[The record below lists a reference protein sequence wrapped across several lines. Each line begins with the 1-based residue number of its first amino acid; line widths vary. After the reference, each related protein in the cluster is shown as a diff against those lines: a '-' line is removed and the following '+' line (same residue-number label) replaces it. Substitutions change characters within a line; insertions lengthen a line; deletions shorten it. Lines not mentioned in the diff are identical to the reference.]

1 LAHENYRG
9 DKIQLKPVISQLNV
23 PDVPIKPKRITLKDV
38 AREAGVSIQTVS
50 HVLSGNPTV
59 SLPEVTRERVR
70 AAAEKVGYQPNRHAQ
85 AIRGGKTNLIS
96 VWMPV
101 DRPIV
106 TYMRY
111 LKQISELAKRD
122 GYELMVNCL
131 QRNDAL
137 LEGGKPPTL
146 YPVDGIIS
154 IDAGKAIQEFRKIKG
169 NDHIPI
175 SILGFEQV
183 EYGDSVAWDL
193 DGAAKRAIYDLIER
207 GARKIGHIT
216 PDWVISDFPR
226 ERRRRG
232 YTQAM
237 ESSKNEPELIPCS
250 GDTSA
255 EVKESVIKH
264 LSENDYDAL
273 FCFSDIIAIGATRAL
288 LELGKKVPEDT
299 MIIGLGDYPESAD
312 FHIPMSTIRLPIE
325 KIIDQ
330 SWNWLID
337 RISDTSKSPRMT
349 VLDMEIIHRKS
360 TTPK

>member
-1 LAHENYRG
+1 MS
-9 DKIQLKPVISQLNV
+9 KTP
-23 PDVPIKPKRITLKDV
+23 PKPKRITLKDV
-38 AREAGVSIQTVS
+38 AQEAGVSIQTVS

-59 SLPEVTRERVR
+59 SLPEVTRKKVK

-111 LKQISELAKRD
+111 LKCISELAKRD

-131 QRNDAL
+131 QRDDAL

-154 IDAGKAIQEFRKIKG
+154 VDSGKAIQEFRKVKG

-183 EYGDSVAWDL
+183 PYSDSVAWDL
-193 DGAAKRAIYDLIER
+193 DGAAKRATYDLIER
-207 GARKIGHIT
+207 GARKIAHIT
-216 PDWVISDFPR
+216 PDWIVRDFPR
-226 ERRRRG
+226 ERRRKG
-232 YTQAM
+232 YTEAM
-237 ESSKNEPELIPCS
+237 DASGNQPILIPCQ

-255 EVKESVIKH
+255 EVMQSLCNH
-264 LSENDYDAL
+264 LKANSYDAFL
-273 FCFSDIIAIGATRAL
+273 CFTDTIAIGAARCL
-288 LELGKKVPEDT
+288 LGQGKQIPHDT
-299 MIIGLGDYPESAD
+299 MIIGLGDFPEASD
-312 FHIPMSTIRLPIE
+312 FQIPISTIRLPIE
-325 KIIDQ
+325 CVIAQ
-330 SWNWLID
+330 SWTWLME
-337 RISDTSKSPRMT
+337 RIQDTSIKPRMT
-349 VLDMEIIHRKS
+349 ILDMEIIHRYS
-360 TTPK
+360 TEC

>member
-1 LAHENYRG
+1 MPHDSY
-9 DKIQLKPVISQLNV
+9 
-23 PDVPIKPKRITLKDV
+23 KPKRITLKDV
-38 AREAGVSIQTVS
+38 AQEAGVSIQTVS
-50 HVLSGNPTV
+50 HILSGNPTV
-59 SLPEVTRERVR
+59 SLPEVTRAKVR

-111 LKQISELAKRD
+111 LKLISDLAKRD

-137 LEGGKPPTL
+137 LEGGRPPTL

-154 IDAGKAIQEFRKIKG
+154 IDSGKAIQEFRKIKG

-175 SILGFEQV
+175 SVLGFEQI

-193 DGAAKRAIYDLIER
+193 DGAAKRATYDLLER
-207 GARKIGHIT
+207 GARKIAHIT
-216 PDWVISDFPR
+216 PDWILKDFPR

-232 YTQAM
+232 FTEAM
-237 ESSKNEPELIPCS
+237 ESSGNQPVFIPCS

-255 EVKESVIKH
+255 EVKESLRDH
-264 LSENDYDAL
+264 LTSNDYDAL
-273 FCFSDIIAIGATRAL
+273 FCFNDTIAIGAARL
-288 LELGKKVPEDT
+288 LMELGKEIPKET
-299 MIIGLGDYPESAD
+299 MIIGLGDFPEASD
-312 FHIPMSTIRLPIE
+312 FQIPISTIRLPIE
-325 KIIDQ
+325 NIIEQ
-330 SWNWLID
+330 SWTWLMD
-337 RISDTSKSPRMT
+337 RIEDSSLPQRMT
-349 VLDMEIIHRKS
+349 VLSMEIIHRES
-360 TTPK
+360 TFRNAKKQSPEVI

>member
-1 LAHENYRG
+1 MS
-9 DKIQLKPVISQLNV
+9 KKPT
-23 PDVPIKPKRITLKDV
+23 KPKRITLKDV
-38 AREAGVSIQTVS
+38 AHEAGVSIQTVS

-59 SLPEVTRERVR
+59 SLPEITRQKVKD
-70 AAAEKVGYQPNRHAQ
+70 AAEKVGYQPNRHAQ

-96 VWMPV
+96 VWMPI

-111 LKQISELAKRD
+111 LKLISEFAKRD

-131 QRNDAL
+131 QRDDAL

-154 IDAGKAIQEFRKIKG
+154 IDSGKAIQEFRKIKG

-175 SILGFEQV
+175 SVLGFEQV
-183 EYGDSVAWDL
+183 LYGDSVAWDL
-193 DGAAKRAIYDLIER
+193 DGAAKRATYDLIER

-232 YTQAM
+232 YSEAM
-237 ESSKNEPELIPCS
+237 ESSGNKPILIPCC

-255 EVKESVIKH
+255 EVKTSLTKH
-264 LSENDYDAL
+264 LSENHYDAL
-273 FCFSDIIAIGATRAL
+273 FCFSDTIAIGAARSL
-288 LELGKKVPEDT
+288 LELNKKIPDDVLI
-299 MIIGLGDYPESAD
+299 MGLGDYPEAAD
-312 FHIPMSTIRLPIE
+312 FQIPISSIRHPLENITE
-325 KIIDQ
+325 Q
-330 SWNWLID
+330 SWNWLME
-337 RISDTSKSPRMT
+337 RIADTTQKPRMT
-349 VLDMEIIHRKS
+349 VLDMEIIHRQS
-360 TTPK
+360 TSN